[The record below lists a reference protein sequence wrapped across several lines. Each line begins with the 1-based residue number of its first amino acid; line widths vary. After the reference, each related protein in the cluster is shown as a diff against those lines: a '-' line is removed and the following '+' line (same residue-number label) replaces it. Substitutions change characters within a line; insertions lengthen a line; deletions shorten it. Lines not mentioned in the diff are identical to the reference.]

1 MLCNKLSQL
10 DIQGI
15 FLNLKKMLYQN
26 VTLNK
31 PVEQNETKEQFVLH
45 IIHIQYYTDSITKQL
60 EKHGLLKNCASF
72 TT

>member
-1 MLCNKLSQL
+1 
-10 DIQGI
+10 
-15 FLNLKKMLYQN
+15 MLYQN